1 MFHFNLGFKTRH
13 SCNPEMTKLPN
24 QSQIYHLVQTFLF
37 YSIIVKYLILSSYL
51 KSTRIYEK
59 MSDAD
64 KFLF

>member
-1 MFHFNLGFKTRH
+1 
-13 SCNPEMTKLPN
+13 MTKLPN
-24 QSQIYHLVQTFLF
+24 QAQIYHLVQTFLF

>member
-1 MFHFNLGFKTRH
+1 
-13 SCNPEMTKLPN
+13 MTKLPN
-24 QSQIYHLVQTFLF
+24 QSQIYNLVQTFLF

-51 KSTRIYEK
+51 KSTHIYEK